1 MLEDY
6 LEKIQKLSTPQLEGL
21 VERYTKTIASLQ
33 RNRDDAQIVALTSLI
48 EFNDKEIQ
56 KKKVELAIIQQILAN
71 HPDKK

>member
-1 MLEDY
+1 MLADY
-6 LEKIQKLSTPQLEGL
+6 LEKIEKLSILQLEGL
-21 VERYTKTIASLQ
+21 VERYTKTISSLQ

-56 KKKVELAIIQQILAN
+56 KKKAELAVIQQILAN